1 MSAFDLLRL
10 LARLNP
16 QLEDALHPHL
26 PLVAVAAGRADLV
39 TLNPQPLPPLELLRV
54 AVAQTA
60 RSVADTAIAVQAG
73 GRQVGPFLAQIADE
87 WCGTTPGTIPWPRR
101 WPRPGPPDPGPL
113 GPEIDRLAPAVQV
126 QAALVF
132 RLYAEAAAGDE
143 ELAGAF
149 GALADRLEQA
159 ATPSGST

>member
-1 MSAFDLLRL
+1 MAAPVAP
-10 LARLNP
+10 AR
-16 QLEDALHPHL
+16 
-26 PLVAVAAGRADLV
+26 AAR
-39 TLNPQPLPPLELLRV
+39 
-54 AVAQTA
+54 
-60 RSVADTAIAVQAG
+60 
-73 GRQVGPFLAQIADE
+73 
-87 WCGTTPGTIPWPRR
+87 PGT
-101 WPRPGPPDPGPL
+101 L